1 MSSSSPSSLYEQDV
15 RNNNGNVIIP
25 STNVQRRGSDTAT
38 QSFPLTDIDYESD
51 PVAVA
56 QELSNLQAIRRMS
69 MDVNGMDPDLPA
81 FNLSLGVPTVAPS
94 HRSDEEDPS
103 RLFWVPASV
112 HPELAPNQF
121 KSFIQERV
129 RTLKRSSLSEQPLAP
144 DSGGGGSLRRR
155 KSMLSRQIDN
165 GNGYEDGATR
175 LERQKSQ
182 SGQPPLPVNLQELED
197 LIGDSSLVRSSI
209 DSGSEVPISEDM
221 PILPAKPAGQT
232 LKRSTRTQY
241 RRGSLK
247 KGGVLPRRPTFKQY
261 EQEQHDDRVDV
272 TGSKPPQL
280 PDVPALP
287 DLSELANVT
296 FGLTRVQTEPTPPP
310 KSVENFSRPGRRA
323 PANAT
328 PQSTPSSWS
337 SGFDE
342 APAVQKPEIPQ
353 LGRTQNEEAQ
363 PQSSFHSRYANG
375 RPTQYSQP
383 IPQII
388 EPQLEEL
395 PPLQHVTRSN
405 SLPVRAPERTSSME
419 QASPPPQGPLPR
431 PGSQRPQPPRPLSL
445 PQRTGAP
452 NNHRHGNVTL
462 DDIASSTSL
471 LPGNSGRTESL
482 SVIPTYADEGK
493 KSDKKK
499 SKDDGSR
506 KPSWGWFSSSSS
518 EEKEREKREKEE
530 KEAAKRNKS
539 KLQRPGEARHDNARL
554 DVLQSSIDGGPR
566 SRESAVF
573 ERHSLGIPDDGDNSK
588 KSMRKTSGEVKKE
601 KDPGLFSSFFG
612 TSKRKTER
620 EERSGGKKGSSLR
633 GLSPDPPQRLLRP
646 DLDYNWSRFSILEE
660 RAIYRLAHIK
670 LANPRRELYSQV
682 LLSNFMYS
690 YLAKVQQMH
699 PQIQIPQ
706 SAAQKQQQRQERQQQ
721 AKMLEEERKMRQ
733 QEADRQSMQQQ
744 QGGQGP
750 VHNQL
755 GVEEFAH
762 YQRYQEVR
770 PYIPPNTCLFSP
782 N

>member
-1 MSSSSPSSLYEQDV
+1 MSSLSPTLYEQDV
-15 RNNNGNVIIP
+15 RNSNGNGMN
-25 STNVQRRGSDTAT
+25 SGSNVQRQGSDAAT

-51 PVAVA
+51 PAAVA

-94 HRSDEEDPS
+94 HRSDEQDPS

-144 DSGGGGSLRRR
+144 ESGAGSLRRR

-175 LERQKSQ
+175 LERQRSQ
-182 SGQPPLPVNLQELED
+182 SGQPPLPVNLQELEE
-197 LIGDSSLVRSSI
+197 LISDPNLVRRSL
-209 DSGSEVPISEDM
+209 DSGSEVPMNEDM

-241 RRGSLK
+241 RRGSVR
-247 KGGVLPRRPTFKQY
+247 KGGVLARRQTLSRSDDSQ
-261 EQEQHDDRVDV
+261 DDRIDV

-296 FGLTRVQTEPTPPP
+296 FGLTRVQTEPIPPP

-323 PANAT
+323 QTAT
-328 PQSTPSSWS
+328 TSQPTSSSWTTS
-337 SGFDE
+337 FDE
-342 APAVQKPEIPQ
+342 APAVQKPESPQ
-353 LGRTQNEEAQ
+353 LGRTQGEDVQ
-363 PQSSFHSRYANG
+363 PPTTFHSRYANG

-383 IPQII
+383 IPEII
-388 EPQLEEL
+388 EPQPEDLS
-395 PPLQHVTRSN
+395 PPQQHISRSN
-405 SLPVRAPERTSSME
+405 SLPIRAPERTSSME
-419 QASPPPQGPLPR
+419 QPSPPPQGPLPR

-445 PQRTGAP
+445 PQRTAAPP
-452 NNHRHGNVTL
+452 NNHRPANITL
-462 DDIASSTSL
+462 DDIASSTTL
-471 LPGNSGRTESL
+471 LPGNGGRTESL
-482 SVIPTYADEGK
+482 SVIPTYVDDGK

-530 KEAAKRNKS
+530 REAAKRNKS
-539 KLQRPGEARHDNARL
+539 KLQKPGETRHDNTRL
-554 DVLQSSIDGGPR
+554 DVLQNSIDGGQR
-566 SRESAVF
+566 SRESTVF
-573 ERHSLGIPDDGDNSK
+573 DRQSLGIPEEAENYK
-588 KSMRKTSGEVKKE
+588 KPTRKTSGEVKKE
-601 KDPGLFSSFFG
+601 KDSGIFSNFFG
-612 TSKRKTER
+612 SSKRRTEKEDR
-620 EERSGGKKGSSLR
+620 GSGKKGSSLR
-633 GLSPDPPQRLLRP
+633 GLSPDPPQRILRP
-646 DLDYNWSRFSILEE
+646 DIDFNWSRFSILEE
-660 RAIYRLAHIK
+660 RAIYRMAHIK

-706 SAAQKQQQRQERQQQ
+706 SAVQKQQQRQERQQQ

-733 QEADRQSMQQQ
+733 QEAERQTSLQQQ
-744 QGGQGP
+744 PGQAQ
-750 VHNQL
+750 NTL

-770 PYIPPNTCLFSP
+770 FQM
-782 N
+782 